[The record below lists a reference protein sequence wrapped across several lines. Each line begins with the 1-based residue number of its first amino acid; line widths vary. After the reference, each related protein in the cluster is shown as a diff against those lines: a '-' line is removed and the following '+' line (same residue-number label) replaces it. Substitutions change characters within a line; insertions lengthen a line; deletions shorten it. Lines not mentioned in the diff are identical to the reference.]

1 MALRCCLTATSVII
15 PLKKIT
21 VVKYLDE
28 ELHFKSST
36 ITVLVVRNSPPLSLR
51 LFLSGYYSD
60 FRKMIPV
67 KLGMDPAPL
76 RTL

>member
-36 ITVLVVRNSPPLSLR
+36 ITVLVVR
-51 LFLSGYYSD
+51 
-60 FRKMIPV
+60 
-67 KLGMDPAPL
+67 
-76 RTL
+76 